1 MTMTQLR
8 GRLPTLHAYLVSF
21 DLGTAQADGYSGP
34 IRASSGLQWRLIHGR
49 QTGWQMPFLP
59 LQKEPGR
66 VAFATINI
74 VIRDMILHVC
84 TVVGGSTLT
93 LCGTSLPHR

>member
-1 MTMTQLR
+1 
-8 GRLPTLHAYLVSF
+8 
-21 DLGTAQADGYSGP
+21 
-34 IRASSGLQWRLIHGR
+34 
-49 QTGWQMPFLP
+49 MPFLP

-74 VIRDMILHVC
+74 VIRDMILHVR

-93 LCGTSLPHR
+93 LCGTPLPHR